1 MYDMYGTPA
10 SVKATEVLRPVSRF
24 ASTVSKSHAN
34 GGDDAATRPAAGF
47 VTNTLVTGSIRD
59 TTASPK
65 AIRLPSMAIRYRV
78 LFKGRRRMK
87 VLLQPAKSSRG
98 PRAGRTEREK
108 SPQARTSLDIRKKL
122 KQSSNTEARCG
133 DTHKYGSS
141 VSLSRYRGRLVLVL
155 GALE

>member
-1 MYDMYGTPA
+1 MAIFVFPVQLPGPATISELQFVGVRWATRRSRCVESMYDMYGTPA

-24 ASTVSKSHAN
+24 ASTVSRSHAN
-34 GGDDAATRPAAGF
+34 GGDDAATRAAAGL

-108 SPQARTSLDIRKKL
+108 SPHRL
-122 KQSSNTEARCG
+122 G
-133 DTHKYGSS
+133 H
-141 VSLSRYRGRLVLVL
+141 LSISGKN
-155 GALE
+155 